1 LQQVV
6 LKHATKLAGLVAASF
21 LACGIMRGQIVV
33 PKTPLDCQKSISA
46 KQFSAVKDGP
56 VAEFVGYSKAQKGCV
71 VVVRQVNPSKDPKQ
85 LEMATSILDAQT
97 RKPLW
102 NHSGPVAFNGRIVPQ
117 DPALGSGL
125 KQLQADV
132 LPALR

>member
-1 LQQVV
+1 M
-6 LKHATKLAGLVAASF
+6 KLAALLAASF
-21 LACGIMRGQIVV
+21 VASGVGRGQVTA

-46 KQFSAVKDGP
+46 KSFSALKSGP
-56 VAEFVGYSKAQKGCV
+56 KAEFAGYSKTQKTCV
-71 VVVRQVNPSKDPKQ
+71 VVVRQVSPSNDPKQ

-102 NHSGPVAFNGRIVPQ
+102 NHSGLVAFNGRMVPQ
-117 DPALGSGL
+117 DPALGAGL

-132 LPALR
+132 LPALK

>member
-1 LQQVV
+1 M
-6 LKHATKLAGLVAASF
+6 KLAVLLAASF
-21 LACGIMRGQIVV
+21 VACAIAQSQVAS
-33 PKTPLDCQKSISA
+33 PKAALDCQKSISA
-46 KQFSAVKDGP
+46 KSFSTLKDGP
-56 VAEFVGYSKAQKGCV
+56 KAEFVGYSKTQKACV

-102 NHSGPVAFNGRIVPQ
+102 SHSGLVAFNGRMVPQ
-117 DPALGSGL
+117 DPALGAGL

-132 LPALR
+132 LPALK